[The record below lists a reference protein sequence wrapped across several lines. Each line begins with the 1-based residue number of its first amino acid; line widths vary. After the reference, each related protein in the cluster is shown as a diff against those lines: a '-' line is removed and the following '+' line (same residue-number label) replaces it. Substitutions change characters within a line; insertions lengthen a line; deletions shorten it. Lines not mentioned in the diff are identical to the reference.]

1 MINYKQL
8 YERVGSVIGWDFSEI
23 TKRTKVVGKKWDYI
37 EIVKKY
43 VNKETILL
51 DIGTGGGE
59 LLLKIARFAKEAY
72 GIDNSRGMIKTAKK
86 NLMKSKTSNVEFIL
100 ADAKKLPF
108 PQKYFDVVICRHSDF
123 YPKEVF
129 RVLKPDGIF
138 ITQQVGEKD
147 KENIKEIF
155 GRGQSFGEGVGTLMN
170 RYVQE
175 LKEVGFEILKKDTY
189 NAVEYYANMIDLI
202 FLLKNTPIIPNFD
215 IKKDQK
221 FLEEIE
227 RRYKTKEGIKTNSF
241 RFLIICKKPA
251 SQLSSPSARR
261 VR

>member
-8 YERVGSVIGWDFSEI
+8 YERVGSVIGWDFSKI

-37 EIVKKY
+37 KVVKKY
-43 VNKETILL
+43 INKETILL

-59 LLLKIARFAKEAY
+59 LLLKIAPFVKKAC
-72 GIDNSRGMIKTAKK
+72 GIDHSRSMIKTARK
-86 NLMKSKTSNVEFIL
+86 NLAKSKIPNVEFKL
-100 ADAKKLPF
+100 ADAKRIPF
-108 PQKYFDVVICRHSDF
+108 SKEYFNVVICRHSDF

-129 RVLKPDGIF
+129 RVLKPNGIF

-147 KENIKEIF
+147 KENIKKIF
-155 GRGQSFGEGVGTLMN
+155 GRGQHFGKRVGTLMN
-170 RYVQE
+170 KYLQE
-175 LKEVGFEILKKDTY
+175 LKKTGFKILKKNTY
-189 NAVEYYANMIDLI
+189 NALEYYANMEDLI
-202 FLLKNTPIIPNFD
+202 FLLKNTPIIPDFN

-227 RRYKTKEGIKTNSF
+227 RRYKTKKGIKTNSF

-251 SQLSSPSARR
+251 PQLSSPSARR